1 MDWIYIV
8 YEYILEICIDKM
20 ESDTGRDTK
29 AISSWGSRGK
39 RTGFISASFLQEDEN
54 LLSSYLTQIS
64 NQGDR
69 RFSEASIRSSSQLMS
84 INSLSDIPLDPNLLE
99 NSYRISFNTCTA
111 IQRVSIPIMI
121 SASNLIVCDRVYYG
135 RKEGYILSI
144 LQTMLTSGP
153 PEMHS
158 KPVSLIVCSTINSC
172 ESAYKICRLLSYRT
186 GIRILSCHKDG
197 FSIDSIASYDPDIMI
212 LTHSMIQKLINLFAK
227 YITEVRYLV
236 IDEVNEMIS
245 DEQSLNGIYVLM
257 KHSCVTNKSKV
268 YIFGSI
274 LPVYI
279 SNMMTKY
286 SLEHIHISIGPL
298 SDPFKRINQHFI
310 QVSHLDRYA
319 LLYEILCSQSS
330 KTLIFEDK
338 SKLPALSSF
347 LSSLNFHG
355 KVLLQSHLITERKF
369 ISNLLSSASPCIIAM
384 RDLDAIFFDLSSIS
398 TIINISLPS
407 SIDFYISR
415 IIPSLSSGSVFT
427 LLPPLEYILYLKE
440 FLQECSMKVP
450 EWM

>member
-1 MDWIYIV
+1 
-8 YEYILEICIDKM
+8 M
-20 ESDTGRDTK
+20 ESHTATDTK
-29 AISSWGSRGK
+29 ATSPWGSRGK
-39 RTGFISASFLQEDEN
+39 RTGFISASFLQEDET
-54 LLSSYLTQIS
+54 LLSSYLTQTS
-64 NQGDR
+64 DQSDR
-69 RFSEASIRSSSQLMS
+69 RFSEASIRSSSPLVS

-99 NSYRISFNTCTA
+99 NSYRISFNICTA

-121 SASNLIVCDRVYYG
+121 SASNLLACDRVQYG

-144 LQTMLTSGP
+144 IQNMLASGP
-153 PEMHS
+153 PEAHS
-158 KPVSLIVCSTINSC
+158 KPVSLIVGSTIDSC
-172 ESAYKICRLLSYRT
+172 ELAYKVCRLLSHRT
-186 GIRILSCHKDG
+186 GIRILSCHKAG
-197 FSIDSIASYDPDIMI
+197 FSIDSIASCDTDIMI
-212 LTHSMIQKLINLFAK
+212 LTHSMIQKLINLYAK
-227 YITEVRYLV
+227 NIIEVRYLV

-257 KHSCVTNKSKV
+257 KHACVTNQSKF

-298 SDPFKRINQHFI
+298 LDLFKHINQHFI
-310 QVSHLDRYA
+310 QVSHLDRYT

-338 SKLPALSSF
+338 AKLPALSSF
-347 LSSLNFHG
+347 LSSLNFNG
-355 KVLLQSHLITERKF
+355 KVLLQSHLLTERKS
-369 ISNLLSSASPCIIAM
+369 ISTLLSSASPCIIGM
-384 RDLDAIFFDLSSIS
+384 RDLDAIFFNLSSIS
-398 TIINISLPS
+398 TIINLSIPS

-427 LLPPLEYILYLKE
+427 LIPPLEYILYLKE